1 MAYDTSKIL
10 TNFGGGNDFGHADYN
25 AARKAG
31 ISNDDIISWMDDN
44 SSKLI
49 GKNVKGGGGLY
60 DEIVNEGKARQA
72 RNPDIGGNNSYGW
85 KGNSNSYDEDAA
97 YGMLSDEEPD
107 TEDPVTPEPGPE
119 PEDPFTPTPGN
130 SADESTG
137 DVPDNFWGG
146 NVATKGGNSA
156 NEGKGDVPDSFW
168 NKNESNFWG
177 SVGGGGANGGNDYWG
192 SVKGNADNPNRP
204 PGMGQGPA
212 QNFLGDFKKG
222 LKDKMGMKHN
232 MFD

>member
-31 ISNDDIISWMDDN
+31 VSNDDIMSWMDDN

-60 DEIVNEGKARQA
+60 DEILNEGKARQA
-72 RNPDIGGNNSYGW
+72 RNPDIGGNNSFGW
-85 KGNSNSYDEDAA
+85 TGNENTFDKNAA
-97 YGMLSDEEPD
+97 YGMLSEDDDDDDDDEDVDTTTEPPD
-107 TEDPVTPEPGPE
+107 
-119 PEDPFTPTPGN
+119 FIPTPGN

-146 NVATKGGNSA
+146 NVSNPGGNSA
-156 NEGKGDVPDSFW
+156 NEGIGDVPDHFW
-168 NKNESNFWG
+168 NKPGTNMGPADNYLSNF
-177 SVGGGGANGGNDYWG
+177 
-192 SVKGNADNPNRP
+192 
-204 PGMGQGPA
+204 
-212 QNFLGDFKKG
+212 KKN
-222 LKDKMGMKHN
+222 LKEKMSAAHG

>member
-60 DEIVNEGKARQA
+60 DEILNEGKARQA
-72 RNPDIGGNNSYGW
+72 RDPDIGSNNSFGW
-85 KGNSNSYDEDAA
+85 TGNANSYDKNAA
-97 YGMLSDEEPD
+97 YGMLSEDDDDDPV
-107 TEDPVTPEPGPE
+107 TEDPVTPEPEPE

-130 SADESTG
+130 SADES
-137 DVPDNFWGG
+137 
-146 NVATKGGNSA
+146 
-156 NEGKGDVPDSFW
+156 KGDVPDSFW
-168 NKNESNFWG
+168 NNNGSDFWG
-177 SVGGGGANGGNDYWG
+177 SVGGGGANGGNDFWG
-192 SVKGNADNPNRP
+192 SVKGNSDNPNRP
-204 PGMGQGPA
+204 PGMGKGPA
-212 QNFLGDFKKG
+212 QNFLGDFKSN
-222 LKDKMGMKHN
+222 LKAKMGMKHG